1 MKKVH
6 RVIEFNQNARVNL
19 YIDVNTDLRKKAKSD
34 FEKDFFDLMNNAAFG
49 KITKNMRKH
58 RDIKLVTTE
67 RGRLASEPNYHTTKI
82 FMENVLA
89 IKMEKTEILMNK
101 LVHLGLS
108 IQELQ
113 KILTLKFWYDNVK
126 PRYGEKSKL
135 CYSIWL
141 YR

>member
-49 KITKNMRKH
+49 KITENMRKH

-67 RGRLASEPNYHTTKI
+67 RGRTYLASEPNYHTTKI

-89 IKMEKTEILMNK
+89 IKIEKTEILMNK

-108 IQELQ
+108 YKNYK
-113 KILTLKFWYDNVK
+113 KILILRFWYDNVK
-126 PRYGEKSKL
+126 PRYGERSKL
-135 CYSIWL
+135 CYLI
-141 YR
+141 

>member
-67 RGRLASEPNYHTTKI
+67 RGRTYLASEPNYHTTKI

-108 IQELQ
+108 I
-113 KILTLKFWYDNVK
+113 
-126 PRYGEKSKL
+126 
-135 CYSIWL
+135 
-141 YR
+141 